1 MRGLG
6 RYVLVY
12 MNKNKLLLATVLSA
26 ASSGAFAQVILP
38 EGTRVR
44 VRLEQALSSATA
56 EEGQS
61 VNLSVADDV
70 KIGDTIVIAQGSTCV
85 GTVIQ
90 AVPKRRMGRTG
101 KLDFAIERL
110 VAVDGTAVPL
120 RYSPTKKQGGSNAVA
135 TGALTAGAAV
145 LFWPA
150 APVFLLIKGKDVT
163 VNRGVGFE
171 VFTDQR
177 FTLSPKAVTI
187 APAGG
192 TTVQPAQPVTT
203 AGPVSTAPGAFPGAP
218 AAVSIKSNPDGAE
231 IVLDGAFVGST
242 PATLQLAPGP
252 HDILVMKGSAT
263 WKRTVQVQ
271 AGSTITLDASL
282 TSNAPTKAAR
292 QTR

>member
-1 MRGLG
+1 MT
-6 RYVLVY
+6 
-12 MNKNKLLLATVLSA
+12 NHKLLLATILSA

-56 EEGQS
+56 EEGQA

-70 KIGDTIVIAQGSTCV
+70 KIGDTIVIAQGSACV
-85 GTVIQ
+85 GSIIQ

-110 VAVDGTAVPL
+110 VAVDGTSVPL

-135 TGALTAGAAV
+135 TGVLTAGAAV

-163 VNRGVGFE
+163 MNRGIVFE

-177 FTLSPKAVTI
+177 FTLPAKAATI
-187 APAGG
+187 APAGA
-192 TTVQPAQPVTT
+192 TTVLPAQPVTT
-203 AGPVSTAPGAFPGAP
+203 PGPVSSTPGAFPGAA
-218 AAVSIKSNPDGAE
+218 AAVNIKSDPDGA
-231 IVLDGAFVGST
+231 
-242 PATLQLAPGP
+242 
-252 HDILVMKGSAT
+252 
-263 WKRTVQVQ
+263 
-271 AGSTITLDASL
+271 
-282 TSNAPTKAAR
+282 
-292 QTR
+292 